1 MAFMYDYLTEAEL
14 EIEKESR
21 LIDMEGLRLIN
32 AMEAVNMRHEL
43 DVKAVETKAI
53 FENWTDSELM
63 SGYSRELAIYTEGV
77 KDLWEKFKALI
88 RNIINK
94 ILGRKVDE
102 SAALQSADEV
112 TLDHDP
118 SKIGQIIDDC
128 GKAIKSALSLKKTDE
143 NGNSVLNVQKIMIGG
158 SSVAGIGGAIA
169 YLASEKKK
177 GHGFK
182 TAIKNIPGYIKA
194 LIGKLNIFK
203 KDMDSIKADETTATN
218 TNSSNTN
225 SGNDKSG
232 DNNNS
237 HGKIMSKIISL
248 GTSVADLAQR
258 AINQMKSIVE
268 KITGKGKG
276 NKDSQDNSNVEGSAT
291 GTENNGAS
299 DSSSDNTNDSANDA
313 NESDTGDEPKSET
326 PKEEPKKDEKPAESS
341 SDKTASTASNKYK
354 ASLYG
359 LVQYSL
365 DHNATGLNGNNA
377 ALAKGRNDRN
387 RKGKKGIKLNN
398 KELENI
404 YNAAKKNGDVDS
416 AVLDKWRT
424 EIRSKGVMV
433 EFVNDDIIVTEL
445 ANDSIFESMDFENIF
460 DDGLDLDDM
469 FEATDTSAIDDIS
482 DIFDEFFS

>member
-21 LIDMEGLRLIN
+21 LIDMEGLRLVN

-77 KDLWEKFKALI
+77 KDLWEKFKTFI
-88 RNIINK
+88 HNIINK

-102 SAALQSADEV
+102 SAALQSSDEV

-182 TAIKNIPGYIKA
+182 TAIKNIPGYIKN
-194 LIGKLNIFK
+194 LISKLNIFK
-203 KDMDSIKADETTATN
+203 KDMDSIKADETTAT
-218 TNSSNTN
+218 STN
-225 SGNDKSG
+225 SGNDKSDKSS

-248 GTSVADLAQR
+248 GTTVANLAQA

-268 KITGKGKG
+268 NVKSKFKG
-276 NKDSQDNSNVEGSAT
+276 NKDSQDNSNGEGSAA
-291 GTENNGAS
+291 GTENNGTS
-299 DSSSDNTNDSANDA
+299 DSSDDNS
-313 NESDTGDEPKSET
+313 ESDTGNEPKSET
-326 PKEEPKKDEKPAESS
+326 PKEEPKKGEKPA
-341 SDKTASTASNKYK
+341 DNNGGKTASSTPNKYK

-365 DHNATGLNGNNA
+365 DHDGTGLNGNNA
-377 ALAKGRNDRN
+377 ALAKGKKGRNDRN
-387 RKGKKGIKLNN
+387 RKEIKLNS

-404 YNAAKKNGDVDS
+404 YNTAKKNGDVDS

-482 DIFDEFFS
+482 DILDEFFS

>member
-21 LIDMEGLRLIN
+21 LIDMEGLRLVN

-77 KDLWEKFKALI
+77 KDLWEKFKTFI
-88 RNIINK
+88 HNIINK

-102 SAALQSADEV
+102 SAALQSSDEV

-118 SKIGQIIDDC
+118 SKIGQIISDC
-128 GKAIKSALSLKKTDE
+128 GTLIKNALSLKKTDE
-143 NGNSVLNVQKIMIGG
+143 DGNSILNVKKIIIGG
-158 SSVAGIGGAIA
+158 SSVAGIIGATK
-169 YLASEKKK
+169 YLESEKKK
-177 GHGFK
+177 NHGFK
-182 TAIKNIPGYIKA
+182 TAIKNIPGYIKD
-194 LIGKLNIFK
+194 LMSKLNIFE
-203 KDMDSIKADETTATN
+203 KDLDSIKADGTAAT
-218 TNSSNTN
+218 NTN

-248 GTSVADLAQR
+248 GTTLTNLAQTV
-258 AINQMKSIVE
+258 IDKMKSIEENV
-268 KITGKGKG
+268 KNKFKG
-276 NKDSQDNSNVEGSAT
+276 NKDSQDNSDGEGSAA
-291 GTENNGAS
+291 GTENNGTS
-299 DSSSDNTNDSANDA
+299 DSSDDNS
-313 NESDTGDEPKSET
+313 ESDTGNEPKSET
-326 PKEEPKKDEKPAESS
+326 PKEEPKKDEKPA
-341 SDKTASTASNKYK
+341 DNNGGKTASSTPNKYK

-365 DHNATGLNGNNA
+365 DHDGTGLNGNNA
-377 ALAKGRNDRN
+377 ALAKGKKGRNDRN
-387 RKGKKGIKLNN
+387 RKEIKLNS

-404 YNAAKKNGDVDS
+404 YNTAKKNGDVDS

-482 DIFDEFFS
+482 DILDEFFS

>member
-21 LIDMEGLRLIN
+21 LIDMEGLRLVN

-77 KDLWEKFKALI
+77 KDIWEKFKTFI
-88 RNIINK
+88 HNIINK

-102 SAALQSADEV
+102 SAALQSSDEV

-128 GKAIKSALSLKKTDE
+128 SKAIKSALSLKKTDE
-143 NGNSVLNVQKIMIGG
+143 DGNSILNIKKIVIGG
-158 SSVAGIGGAIA
+158 TSVGGIIGAIE
-169 YLASEKKK
+169 YLKSEKEK

-182 TAIKNIPGYIKA
+182 TAIKNIPGYIKD
-194 LIGKLNIFK
+194 LISKLHIFE
-203 KDMDSIKADETTATN
+203 KDLDSIKAGETAATN
-218 TNSSNTN
+218 TNS
-225 SGNDKSG
+225 GNNKSG

-237 HGKIMSKIISL
+237 HGKIVSKIISL
-248 GTSVADLAQR
+248 GTTLTNLAQTV
-258 AINQMKSIVE
+258 IDKMKSIEENV
-268 KITGKGKG
+268 KNKFKG
-276 NKDSQDNSNVEGSAT
+276 NKDSQDDSNGEGSAA
-291 GTENNGAS
+291 GT
-299 DSSSDNTNDSANDA
+299 DDTNDSGNDN

-326 PKEEPKKDEKPAESS
+326 PKEEPKKDEKPAENSG
-341 SDKTASTASNKYK
+341 DKTASTASNKYK

-359 LVQYSL
+359 LIQYSL
-365 DHNATGLNGNNA
+365 DHDGTGLNGNNA
-377 ALAKGRNDRN
+377 ALAKGKKGRNDHN
-387 RKGKKGIKLNN
+387 RKGIKLNN

-404 YNAAKKNGDVDS
+404 YNAAKKNGDIDS
-416 AVLDKWRT
+416 AILDKWRT